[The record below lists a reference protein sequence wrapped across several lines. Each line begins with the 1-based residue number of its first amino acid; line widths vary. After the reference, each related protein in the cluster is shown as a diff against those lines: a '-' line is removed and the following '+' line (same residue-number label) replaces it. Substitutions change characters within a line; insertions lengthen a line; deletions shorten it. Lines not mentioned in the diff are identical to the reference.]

1 MYCISFFF
9 SFLFEIYNLFPIL
22 ENIAL
27 NKSAWQLYS
36 YEGIIGDI
44 RSASKAIDGLKTD
57 MSISGQQCTLSAY
70 SKYEAMLRVDLGAIL
85 GIHSITIYYRTDNVQ
100 WGKHTD
106 LFCLKLILLL
116 DINKRKDRQF

>member
-1 MYCISFFF
+1 MIKCITRVLHFFYF
-9 SFLFEIYNLFPIL
+9 YFLFEIYNLFPIL

-44 RSASKAIDGLKTD
+44 LSASKAIDGLNTD

-70 SKYEAMLRVDLGAIL
+70 SKYEAMWRVDLGAIL
-85 GIHSITIYYRTDNVQ
+85 GIHSITIYYRTDNAP
-100 WGKHTD
+100 WGRHTS
-106 LFCLKLILLL
+106 FYIS
-116 DINKRKDRQF
+116 FYTY